1 MRRLALVVVVAVAL
15 LVAAAADAAG
25 PPLGAEFSGTGLVA
39 GAARYVALPTSTSAI
54 GSGTFV
60 AAIHT
65 SNGAVISSTTLDGL
79 FAFPRL
85 GYDNGLEGLS
95 ADGSTLV
102 LAETPIAKQA
112 SSRFVALETGTL
124 QQAQEI
130 DLQGDFSFDALS
142 PNGRFLFL
150 IQHMPSADASH
161 YVVRAYDRDRSKLLP
176 GRIADRT
183 QRGWV
188 MQGYP
193 ISRTATADGRIVY
206 TLYQN
211 PGGVPFVHALDTVSR
226 TAHCVG
232 FPLEADQ
239 AILGDL
245 RLVLRDGGRKLGLDW
260 RSGERYLAIDTQ
272 TWAISTPGGG
282 FPWSILGASL
292 AGAAALVVLVVLV
305 AFVLRPRRRR
315 RLAPA

>member
-1 MRRLALVVVVAVAL
+1 MRRLALAAAAVLAL
-15 LVAAAADAAG
+15 SVAAAAEAAG
-25 PPLGAEFSGTGLVA
+25 PPLGAEFSGTGLVS
-39 GAARYVALPTSTSAI
+39 GSTRYVALPTSTSPI

-60 AAIHT
+60 AAIRT
-65 SNGAVISSTTLDGL
+65 SNGAVVNSTTLDGF

-85 GYDNGLEGLS
+85 GFDNGLEGLS

-112 SSRFVALETGTL
+112 TSRFVALDTRAL
-124 QQAQEI
+124 SQPQEI
-130 DLQGDFSFDALS
+130 GLKGDFSFDALS
-142 PNGRFLFL
+142 PSGRFLFL
-150 IQHMPSADASH
+150 IQHMPSADGSH

-183 QRGWV
+183 QHGWV

-193 ISRTATADGRIVY
+193 VSRTATPDGRFVY

-245 RLVLRDGGRKLGLDW
+245 QLVLRDGGRKLGLDW

-282 FPWSILGASL
+282 LPWLVVGSSI
-292 AGAAALVVLVVLV
+292 AGAVALLALVAV
-305 AFVLRPRRRR
+305 ALRPRRRR
-315 RLAPA
+315 RPALA

>member
-1 MRRLALVVVVAVAL
+1 MRRLTLAAAVVLALF
-15 LVAAAADAAG
+15 VAAAGEAAG

-39 GAARYVALPTSTSAI
+39 GSTRYVALPTSTAPI

-60 AAIHT
+60 AAIRT
-65 SNGAVISSTTLDGL
+65 ANGAVVNSTTLDGL

-85 GYDNGLEGLS
+85 GFDNGLEGLS

-112 SSRFVALETGTL
+112 TSRFVALDTRAL
-124 QQAQEI
+124 SQRQEI
-130 DLQGDFSFDALS
+130 GLKGDFSFDALS
-142 PNGRFLFL
+142 PSGRFLFL
-150 IQHMPSADASH
+150 IQHMPSTDASH
-161 YVVRAYDRDRSKLLP
+161 YVVRAYDRERSKLLP

-193 ISRTATADGRIVY
+193 VTRTATPDGRWVY

-232 FPLEADQ
+232 FPLAADQ
-239 AILGDL
+239 AILVNMK
-245 RLVLRDGGRKLGLDW
+245 LVLRDGGKKLGLDW
-260 RSGERYLAIDTQ
+260 RTGKRYLAIDTT
-272 TWAISTPGGG
+272 TWTISTPGGG
-282 FPWSILGASL
+282 FPWAILAASL
-292 AGAAALVVLVVLV
+292 AGGAALVVLVSL
-305 AFVLRPRRRR
+305 ALRPRRRR
-315 RLAPA
+315 RMALA